1 MFIPAVQ
8 IIKTERMDLHGA
20 FKVLNKLSLGRIQ
33 NVIQRETLRKNH
45 CFCGDKKFGLHTYRE
60 SPGSN
65 IAFSIILL

>member
-8 IIKTERMDLHGA
+8 IIKKERADLRGV

-33 NVIQRETLRKNH
+33 NVIQRQTLRKNH
-45 CFCGDKKFGLHTYRE
+45 CFYGDKKIGLYTYRE

-65 IAFSIILL
+65 IAFSILLL